1 MQPAGFSTDKVRG
14 TQPNPISFGLILRG
28 IGSRPVFFLSFL
40 LLAGGMAAGIW
51 LFLPLPKMT
60 AYAVF
65 KVEANAPSILNPT
78 GDAKVDFNL
87 YRQTQTTLV
96 RSRMVLNSALSQPS
110 AASNPI
116 LAGVSDPVS
125 WLEERVR
132 ANFGMGPE
140 FMKVSIEG
148 DNGEALLVLLKAIV
162 EAYLKEVVNR
172 DRTKRLARLTQLQQL
187 FDRETE
193 KLEGSRKKI
202 RDISEEIG
210 SGDPV
215 ALATK
220 EKFIQEQIGLTQREL
235 FSIQREINKTL
246 TIAEE
251 NSRRL
256 QGLEEVPVPE
266 ELVDV
271 GVRSEMAY
279 LIAQRKVEVVEKA
292 AQEYRAALAKGVT
305 NDRMKK
311 LEQELVDAKADL
323 LATESKLRPVV
334 TERLRESVLASS
346 KTKIG
351 TLQERVEDLK
361 AQRGAI
367 EKEVNDLGKK
377 LKDMNFKQV
386 SLEALKQQIAQ
397 MERLSD
403 KYSQQVEE
411 LKPEIDAPARVSL
424 WEEPTTMMGVEGNR
438 RLKYSL
444 LAGLGV
450 FVLGLVVST
459 AREYKHQRIV
469 GTAQIQSTLGLR
481 LLGTVPRIPSGG
493 ALGASEQ
500 WKHVLSESVDM
511 TRTMLLNGNSGVDS
525 PRFIMVTSAVESE
538 GKSSLSGHLA
548 ISLARAGFRVLLIDG
563 DLRRASLHTLLQT
576 PLAPGLCETLRGEAN
591 MLEEAVHETPVPG
604 LSLLPAGKWNVRASQ
619 ALVGERWRSIHE
631 VLMANYDYIILD
643 SSPLLPV
650 TDPLLMARHV
660 DGVILSV
667 MRGYS
672 QLHSVEEAKQRLA
685 SVGANVLGVV
695 VSGVEVPE
703 YLGYYGRYS
712 APPSPT
718 EASSV

>member
-1 MQPAGFSTDKVRG
+1 MQPTGFSTDKARG
-14 TQPNPISFGLILRG
+14 PQPNPISFGLILRG

-40 LLAGGMAAGIW
+40 LLAGAAAAGIW

-65 KVEANAPSILNPT
+65 KVDAQAPSILNPA

-96 RSRMVLNSALSQPS
+96 RSRMVLSSALSQPS
-110 AASNPI
+110 LVGNRI
-116 LAGVSDPVS
+116 LDPMLGGVNDPVS
-125 WLEERVR
+125 WLEGRVH

-162 EAYLKEVVNR
+162 ESYLKEVVNR

-202 RDISEEIG
+202 RDLSEEIG

-235 FSIQREINKTL
+235 FALQREINKTM

-256 QGLEEVPVPE
+256 QGLEEIPVPE
-266 ELVDV
+266 ELVDERV
-271 GVRSEMAY
+271 KAETIYLMAEK
-279 LIAQRKVEVVEKA
+279 KVEVAEKA

-311 LEQELVDAKADL
+311 LDQDLADAKADL
-323 LATESKLRPVV
+323 LATGLKLRPVV
-334 TERLRESVLASS
+334 AARERDRALATS
-346 KTKIG
+346 KIKIG

-361 AQRGAI
+361 AQRVAMN
-367 EKEVNDLGKK
+367 KEVDDLDKK
-377 LKDMNFKQV
+377 LKDMNLKQV

-403 KYSQQVEE
+403 KYSLQIEE

-438 RLKYSL
+438 RLKYSA

-450 FVLGLVVST
+450 FVLGLVIST

-469 GTAQIQSTLGLR
+469 GAAQIQGILGLR

-493 ALGASEQ
+493 GSDQ

-511 TRTMLLNGNSGVDS
+511 TRTMLLNGNAGGDS
-525 PRFIMVTSAVESE
+525 PRFIMVASAVESE

-563 DLRRASLHTLLQT
+563 DLRRASLHTLLKT

-591 MLEEAVHETPVPG
+591 LLEEAVHETPIPG
-604 LSLLPAGKWNVRASQ
+604 LSLLPAGRWNVRASQ

-631 VLMANYDYIILD
+631 VLMANYDYIVLD

-650 TDPLLMARHV
+650 TDPLLMARHA

-672 QLHSVEEAKQRLA
+672 QVHSVEEAKHRLA

-695 VSGVEVPE
+695 VSGVEVPQ

-712 APPSPT
+712 TPPSA